1 MDGHPVIVALEMVLY
16 SQDIWINTLSRCTV
30 ATETNSD
37 IQKPLQK
44 LVQSQS
50 NIEKAGYL

>member
-16 SQDIWINTLSRCTV
+16 SQDIWINMLSRCTV